1 MVKFANLNPRQRQD
15 RPRISLFSS
24 FRISRALYHASHA
37 LSAGKGG
44 KNRRRGKNENE
55 TEKRE
60 LVFKE
65 DGQGEGGKTIRYD
78 VDDAM
83 STWE

>member
-1 MVKFANLNPRQRQD
+1 M
-15 RPRISLFSS
+15 
-24 FRISRALYHASHA
+24 
-37 LSAGKGG
+37 SAGKGG

-65 DGQGEGGKTIRYD
+65 DGQGEGGRTMRYG
-78 VDDAM
+78 VNDATSPRERVSVIHTVFVFVQ
-83 STWE
+83 STLK